1 MLKIGHRGA
10 SGYLPENTIASFE
23 KAIELGA
30 NGVELDVHLCKTGE
44 LVVIHDDTV
53 NRTTDDFGLVEDL
66 SREQLRHLGI
76 PSLED
81 VLQAIGKDIYCFIE
95 IKPENAVLPTMNLV
109 ADYIKDGWNKLRVIS
124 FEHEALERVLQ
135 KIPEIYIGFSFEKLN
150 SQAIIRA
157 AKAGAKL
164 ICPLHKLIT
173 PDYVKQA
180 HDLGLEVIAW
190 TVNSPEDIAQ
200 MYELQVD
207 GIIGD
212 YPDYF
217 FHYA

>member
-10 SGYLPENTIASFE
+10 SGYLPENTIASFQ

-30 NGVELDVHLCKTGE
+30 NGIELDVHLSKTGE
-44 LVVIHDDTV
+44 VVVIHDDTV
-53 NRTTDDFGLVEDL
+53 NRTTDDFGLVEDFSL
-66 SREQLRHLGI
+66 EQLRHLGI

-81 VLQAIGKDIYCFIE
+81 VLQEIGKDIYCFIE
-95 IKPENAVLPTMNLV
+95 IKPANAALPTMNLV
-109 ADYIKDGWNKLRVIS
+109 ADYIKKGWNKLRIIS
-124 FEHEALERVLQ
+124 FEHEALELILQ
-135 KIPEIYIGFSFEKLN
+135 KMPELYIGFSFEELN
-150 SQAIIRA
+150 PQAIVQA

-173 PDYVKQA
+173 KDYIKKA
-180 HDLGLEVIAW
+180 HDFGLEVIAW
-190 TVNSPEDIAQ
+190 TVNSPEEIAQ

-212 YPDYF
+212 YPDRL
-217 FHYA
+217 